1 MDKTKTKNTT
11 DTILEHLKRTLSPEL
26 FNHCVHTRDYA
37 LKLNSEL
44 ALGLDETKVEI
55 AALLHD
61 MAKEY
66 PVRQYFD
73 IANRYGYVFDDFILN
88 NSKLMHGVIGAFE
101 AKKWFEI
108 DDDEILSAIAKH
120 TVGCSNMNNLDL
132 LIFVA
137 DKIEPGRKFPDA
149 NRLRKLI
156 EKDFLKGCLAV
167 FLSTKEFVLSKG
179 VKYHPDGDRAI
190 KSLKSRIE
198 NPDYQVK
205 DGEHGKEQSDE
216 INGVLGASEKK
227 TFIRSLISIDSYIIV
242 CAILAILITFL
253 GSTVYGLYVLYTGID
268 PSGDIASGR
277 NQPSYYFNGREELL
291 FLLAGLDEV
300 EHRSRTD
307 ALILAKLDFKRQKLK
322 LVSIPRDT
330 YVEIP
335 GTVSNYWD
343 RINAA
348 YTRGGKERLLK
359 TTYNLTGH
367 YPDFLVLIDYEGF
380 KTIIDLIGGV
390 EIDVEKNMNYD
401 DNAGDLHIHIQK
413 GLQVLD
419 GENSLGYV
427 RYRHDVDG
435 DFSRMRRQQDFGK
448 VFFKNLKN
456 PKNAFKAGKIISAI
470 ADCVDITVIE
480 SENKNLNITDKKL
493 KFIQYLAIEK
503 VLKNIPSDNMQNS
516 TVPISKE
523 GIVDKKWV
531 LIPDYAEFDIMM
543 TEFFSP

>member
-1 MDKTKTKNTT
+1 MDKTKTENIT
-11 DTILEHLKRTLSPEL
+11 DTIVEHLKRTLTPKL
-26 FNHCVHTRDYA
+26 FNHCLHTRDYA

-44 ALGLDETKVEI
+44 SLGLDETKVEI

-120 TVGCSNMNNLDL
+120 TVGCADMNNLDL

-156 EKDFLKGCLAV
+156 EKNFLKGTLAI
-167 FLSTKEFVLSKG
+167 FQSNKEFVLSKG
-179 VKYHPDGDRAI
+179 IEYHPDGDRAI
-190 KSLKSRIE
+190 ERLKKRID
-198 NPDYQVK
+198 NPDYQ
-205 DGEHGKEQSDE
+205 ETIGKTRKEKSDE

-227 TFIRSLISIDSYIIV
+227 TFILSLISIDRYIIV

-253 GSTVYGLYVLYTGID
+253 GSTVYGLYVLYTGIGTSSNAV
-268 PSGDIASGR
+268 SGKHS
-277 NQPSYYFNGREELL
+277 PSYYFNGREELL
-291 FLLAGLDEV
+291 FLIAGLDEV

-307 ALILAKLDFKRQKLK
+307 ALILAKLDFKRKKLK

-335 GTVSNYWD
+335 GSVSNYWD

-359 TTYNLTGH
+359 AIYNLTGH
-367 YPDFLVLIDYEGF
+367 YPDYLILIDYEGF
-380 KTIIDLIGGV
+380 KTIVDLIGGV

-401 DNAGDLHIHIQK
+401 DNAGGLHIHIQK
-413 GLQVLD
+413 GLQVLNGD
-419 GENSLGYV
+419 DSLGYV
-427 RYRHDVDG
+427 RYRKDIDG
-435 DFSRMRRQQDFGK
+435 DFSRMRRQQNFGK
-448 VFFKNLKN
+448 VFLKSLKS

-470 ADCVDITVIE
+470 AECVDFTVIE
-480 SENKNLNITDKKL
+480 SDKKDLNITDKKL
-493 KFIQYLAIEK
+493 KFIQYMAIEK
-503 VLKNIPSDNMQNS
+503 VIKNVPSDNIQNS

-531 LIPDYAEFDIMM
+531 LIPDYTEFDIMM